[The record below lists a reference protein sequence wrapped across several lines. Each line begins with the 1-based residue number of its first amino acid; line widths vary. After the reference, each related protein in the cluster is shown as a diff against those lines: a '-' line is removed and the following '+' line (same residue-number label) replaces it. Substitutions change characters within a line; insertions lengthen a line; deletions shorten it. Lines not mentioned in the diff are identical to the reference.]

1 MGFQITGA
9 AVLLVFYGC
18 CFGKM
23 AAQRKKGI
31 RTDQMGREKTGSE
44 RAVELAVKAAAWG
57 AAAAGRKNNC
67 EGRFPSLRR
76 SWACGIL
83 PNCKEWTGAP
93 RLPQIFI

>member
-18 CFGKM
+18 YFGKM

-44 RAVELAVKAAAWG
+44 RAVELAVKAAVWG

-76 SWACGIL
+76 SWDCGIL
-83 PNCKEWTGAP
+83 PNCKEWRGAP